1 MSEPKP
7 QHPPAKPPHLPAK
20 PPLRTVINYWGVA
33 ILLIGLAGAALVYV
47 FAADDEDAQLAAD
60 IARDRM
66 YQHNLELMGGKAA
79 VYMAE
84 FDQWFSGLWHG
95 RPLAYTIA
103 VLAVAIALACF
114 WVTWL
119 MSPPPER

>member
-1 MSEPKP
+1 MIKP
-7 QHPPAKPPHLPAK
+7 QHEPAKRQL
-20 PPLRTVINYWGVA
+20 PLRT
-33 ILLIGLAGAALVYV
+33 
-47 FAADDEDAQLAAD
+47 
-60 IARDRM
+60 
-66 YQHNLELMGGKAA
+66 

-114 WVTWL
+114 WVAWL
-119 MSPPPER
+119 MSPPPDR

>member
-1 MSEPKP
+1 MSESKP
-7 QHPPAKPPHLPAK
+7 QHPPAKLP
-20 PPLRTVINYWGVA
+20 LQTVINYWGVA
-33 ILLIGLAGAALVYV
+33 ILLAGLAGAALVYV
-47 FAADDEDAQLAAD
+47 FASGDEDAELAAE

-66 YQHNLELMGGKAA
+66 YEHNLQLMGGKAA
-79 VYMAE
+79 VYMAQ

-103 VLAVAIALACF
+103 VLAVAIALGCF
-114 WVTWL
+114 WVAWL